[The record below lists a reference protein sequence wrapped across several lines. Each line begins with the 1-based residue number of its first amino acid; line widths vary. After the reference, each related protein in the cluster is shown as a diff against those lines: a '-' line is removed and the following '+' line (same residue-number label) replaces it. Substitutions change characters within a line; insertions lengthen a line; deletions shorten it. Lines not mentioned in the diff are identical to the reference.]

1 VEKHGKTARGASVSK
16 TKTVSRQSRARKS
29 ARRKLAHR
37 TVSLKA
43 AAWYAKASESFAIK
57 AAPR

>member
-1 VEKHGKTARGASVSK
+1 VSK
-16 TKTVSRQSRARKS
+16 TKSASRQSRSKKS
-29 ARRKLAHR
+29 GRRKLVSRA
-37 TVSLKA
+37 VSLKA

>member
-1 VEKHGKTARGASVSK
+1 MSK
-16 TKTVSRQSRARKS
+16 TKTASRQSRSKKS
-29 ARRKLAHR
+29 GRRKFTPR

>member
-1 VEKHGKTARGASVSK
+1 MSKAKTA
-16 TKTVSRQSRARKS
+16 SRQSRSKKS
-29 ARRKLAHR
+29 SRRKLVPR